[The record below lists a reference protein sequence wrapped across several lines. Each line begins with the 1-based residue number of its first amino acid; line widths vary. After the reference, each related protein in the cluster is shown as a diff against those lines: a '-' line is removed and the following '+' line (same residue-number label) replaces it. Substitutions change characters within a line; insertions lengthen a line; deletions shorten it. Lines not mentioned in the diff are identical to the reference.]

1 MFQIKNFQPR
11 EYQKNILE
19 TTTRNNTLVVIP
31 TGLGKTKIA
40 ILLAIERLNKFPNS
54 KIIVLTPTKPLSS
67 QIQQEFIDST
77 NIPAEKISLLTGQIK
92 PEIRK
97 EIFNESIII
106 IATPQTIQ
114 FDLENNRISLQDASL
129 LVIDECHRSRQN
141 FANTKVS
148 QFYQQQSKNQ
158 RILALTAS
166 PGSTL
171 KRINEIKQN
180 LNLTAT
186 EIRTEEDSD
195 VMPYI
200 QQKDKEHIYVS
211 LPEEIKQIKT
221 LLQTVY
227 KQKLKNL
234 KSIGLTKPTKL
245 INKKDLLQFQKY
257 LQYEL
262 QQGNKS
268 SFYGLSLIAQ
278 AIKLEHAMTLLETQ
292 GINPLNMYL
301 QKLKTDPSKAA
312 KIILTESKIQ
322 KASQMISHLH
332 KNKFIHPKQQKLKEI
347 IQEELQKNP
356 NSKII
361 IFANYRFTVNELV
374 SFLKEIKN
382 AKPTK
387 LVGQKEGLTQKQQSQ
402 IINDFENNIYNIL
415 VCTSIGEEGIHL
427 GSANLAIFYEPI
439 PSEIRS
445 IQRKGRVA
453 RIKIGKITYLITKDT
468 KDEAFYWSSY
478 HKEKQ
483 MKRILHGMQEKE
495 KQTKL

>member
-1 MFQIKNFQPR
+1 
-11 EYQKNILE
+11 
-19 TTTRNNTLVVIP
+19 
-31 TGLGKTKIA
+31 
-40 ILLAIERLNKFPNS
+40 
-54 KIIVLTPTKPLSS
+54 
-67 QIQQEFIDST
+67 
-77 NIPAEKISLLTGQIK
+77 
-92 PEIRK
+92 
-97 EIFNESIII
+97 
-106 IATPQTIQ
+106 
-114 FDLENNRISLQDASL
+114 
-129 LVIDECHRSRQN
+129 
-141 FANTKVS
+141 
-148 QFYQQQSKNQ
+148 
-158 RILALTAS
+158 
-166 PGSTL
+166 
-171 KRINEIKQN
+171 
-180 LNLTAT
+180 
-186 EIRTEEDSD
+186 
-195 VMPYI
+195 MPYI

-332 KNKFIHPKQQKLKEI
+332 KNNFIHPKQQKLKEI

-402 IINDFENNIYNIL
+402 IINDFENNVYNIL

-483 MKRILHGMQEKE
+483 MKRILHRMQEKE